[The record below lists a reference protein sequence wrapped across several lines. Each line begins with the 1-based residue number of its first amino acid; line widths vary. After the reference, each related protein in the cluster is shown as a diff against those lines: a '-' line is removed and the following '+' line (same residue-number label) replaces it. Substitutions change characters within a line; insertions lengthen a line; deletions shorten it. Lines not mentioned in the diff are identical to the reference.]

1 MKTHISRWGNSLA
14 VRIPRA
20 YAEQAGL
27 SEGSQVEF
35 VAEGEALV
43 LRKPRYRLAALLKQ
57 VRADHLHEEQ
67 DWGPRTGREA
77 W

>member
-1 MKTHISRWGNSLA
+1 MKTHIKRWGNSLA

-35 VAEGEALV
+35 VAEGQDLV
-43 LRKPRYRLAALLKQ
+43 FRRPRYRLDALLKD
-57 VRADHLHEEQ
+57 VKPDNVHDEQ
-67 DWGPRTGREA
+67 DWGARRGRET